1 MIENALRSAM
11 FVQCIVGIIRVLVL
25 IVIIKNNR
33 SLNGFRFSKSQNANL
48 QFVIYLYNLVNTQCI
63 TFTWKIIAA

>member
-33 SLNGFRFSKSQNANL
+33 SLKWLSFL
-48 QFVIYLYNLVNTQCI
+48 
-63 TFTWKIIAA
+63 